1 VPQDLIEQALIHAR
15 ITVGPLLP
23 PPRGSRSAQYLR
35 LIGSAGQ
42 KNLTVDFMRKF
53 KIVLSAATV
62 ALGGLALAAKVP
74 ATAVPTT
81 GKVLILDYSVR
92 GGINSPEALAVTA
105 AGLTPEVVTDA
116 AWAAMTMADFATYRA
131 IVIGDPNCSQSL
143 VPGPPPVVP
152 GPIRPVTDNRPPAA
166 AAANAAVWGA
176 AVTGNVAINGA
187 SPSAELNAG
196 GGLLLT
202 NSIAFATAD
211 ASKTG
216 AYVSLSCW
224 YRSSVPGTAVPML
237 SGLGT
242 FTVRTFPGG
251 PIGPSCEVAPRH
263 IAVAHPVLTGITD
276 ESLTCVNEVFD
287 SFPASYTALA
297 VSVDATSPYTSP
309 DGTKG
314 YPYILAK
321 GTGLAAT
328 TIALSTPAVS
338 RLDAGVSS
346 ATLNATVAKG
356 GSPVAG
362 VTVTFTTVSV
372 EGSLPKTLSAVT
384 SAAGVA
390 TVTYTS
396 AELAEDIWVASFT
409 PAGGSVQRSNNVV
422 LVWNWPTPYP
432 TATLTV
438 KKTVTGADPGV
449 AFPVTVTCGAGQEI
463 DLGPA
468 SKTFDLKGG
477 ETASFEVVWLDPRVT
492 HTCVPSEVIPDG
504 LLPAG
509 WACTA
514 SVLGDD
520 VDGTLE
526 LQNACTRPATGTTMT
541 VKKKLKG
548 DDPGVAF
555 PLTVTCAAGQKI
567 DGGTN
572 VKTFNLKGGQSA
584 TFLVA
589 AATPM
594 CAVSENLRAGLLP
607 AGWKCVGKASKVGKA
622 GDDRD
627 DRDDRDDDHGDGKAM
642 SSRTDDDS
650 NKAADP
656 RMLVMTNTCK
666 KPKPRR

>member
-1 VPQDLIEQALIHAR
+1 M
-15 ITVGPLLP
+15 
-23 PPRGSRSAQYLR
+23 RG
-35 LIGSAGQ
+35 
-42 KNLTVDFMRKF
+42 F
-53 KIVLSAATV
+53 KLFLLSASTV

-74 ATAVPTT
+74 AAAVPTT
-81 GKVLILDYSVR
+81 SKVLILDYSVR
-92 GGINSPEALAVTA
+92 GGINSPEAGAVIA

-116 AWAAMTMADFATYRA
+116 EWAAKTTADFATYRA

-196 GGLLLT
+196 GGRLLT

-216 AYVSLSCW
+216 AYISLSCW
-224 YRSSVPGTAVPML
+224 YRSAVPGTAVPML

-251 PIGPSCEVAPRH
+251 PIGPSCDVAPGH
-263 IAVAHPVLTGITD
+263 IVVAHPVLTGITD

-390 TVTYTS
+390 TVTYTNT
-396 AELAEDIWVASFT
+396 ELAEDIWVASFT

-449 AFPVTVTCGAGQEI
+449 AFPVTVTCGAGQVI
-463 DLGPA
+463 DNGPE

-492 HTCVPSEVIPDG
+492 HTCVPSELIPDG

-526 LQNACTRPATGTTMT
+526 LQNACIAPVTDTGTTMT

-567 DGGTN
+567 DGSTN
-572 VKTFNLKGGQSA
+572 VKTFNLKSGQSA
-584 TFLVA
+584 TFMVA
-589 AATPM
+589 AATPK
-594 CAVSENLRAGLLP
+594 CAVSETLQAGLLP
-607 AGWKCVGKASKVGKA
+607 AGWKCVGKV
-622 GDDRD
+622 GDDD
-627 DRDDRDDDHGDGKAM
+627 AQGDDDQGDGKAM
-642 SSRTDDDS
+642 KSTSSRTDDGSD
-650 NKAADP
+650 KAADP
-656 RMLVMTNTCK
+656 RVLVMTNTCR
-666 KPKPRR
+666 KPKSRR